1 MSAFILTIRA
11 TTGIQGR
18 QTLHRKTSLHLL
30 SQVSLSTSSHCSL
43 GRPMH
48 SCLGTLCSTHD
59 VTIISLSHYLTDFS
73 GQSSADLCWYL
84 LTYLRSDVSAN
95 FSGDLPALLC
105 RDSPALLLLHLENKR
120 FLTSSS
126 QFGSSAHS
134 PPGKLA
140 SGQPDT
146 PPRLHPTNTQN
157 DSRPLCECCLLY
169 LAHLNL
175 DWTADF
181 PRDNFRDSFTFLY
194 VKDSFQ
200 IGNMY

>member
-1 MSAFILTIRA
+1 MSAFISTIRA

-30 SQVSLSTSSHCSL
+30 SQDSLSTSSHCSL

-59 VTIISLSHYLTDFS
+59 VTIISISHYLTDFS
-73 GQSSADLCWYL
+73 GQSSADLCGYL
-84 LTYLRSDVSAN
+84 LTFLRSDVSAN

-105 RDSPALLLLHLENKR
+105 RNSPALLLLHLENKR
-120 FLTSSS
+120 FLTSPA

-140 SGQPDT
+140 SGPPDT
-146 PPRLHPTNTQN
+146 PPRLHPTTTLRMTPAPSVCAVYSTSHTSTSTGLQ
-157 DSRPLCECCLLY
+157 
-169 LAHLNL
+169 
-175 DWTADF
+175 
-181 PRDNFRDSFTFLY
+181 TFLGTTS
-194 VKDSFQ
+194 VTVSHSS
-200 IGNMY
+200 M